1 MLDEV
6 FGVDKCNVFSDDKYY
21 YFFRA
26 LEELD
31 IAGIKDKTITNQY
44 GRIIKLVADR
54 EFYGEE
60 KYKKDSKITLE
71 EIVEHIKMHY
81 NKHTNCI
88 SFSTNANVGL
98 SYGRSEY
105 ENSYIILRC
114 EKDKMKKDVFYAPL
128 YILSEITKKIEYLVN
143 NEQISQ
149 DKIKLYKELEK
160 IDNQEDL
167 DIFIKDNVQL
177 IDNLRN
183 IDMFFGG
190 IDFIDNLKFTRS
202 KKYNALTD
210 EQNFYKNKIV
220 AMIDILGDENI
231 IPSISNGFLIQTIG
245 NAFASLEIVHY
256 KDIDDKH
263 LTQVSSEFMD
273 CLSLVQQVPNIENI
287 ELLKQE
293 LIDNINGERID
304 LDKFKYDLY
313 ELSADDY
320 SIEKMYEL
328 TKGDIDYKT
337 AISTYKNMFY
347 LAKSRLRAYKT
358 LEWLKTITNNNP
370 LYDKIYEYIE
380 KNGYGIE
387 EEIITRLSSNN
398 KKLSESVGFNFNN
411 QELVDI
417 INSYSEIV
425 LEDIIND
432 PINALRLHI
441 RTLSYVED
449 DNVDKTE
456 YFARAIV
463 DSYDWKRKLNI
474 DNLYDEQKGEI
485 IDKLKEIDLLK
496 YYEELKKLNLK
507 EEDII
512 SVILTNVIK
521 GKDIEDIDIRDKF
534 TISDL
539 EYFLDYSKI
548 EAKDIIKLREYQIPI
563 VNNIN
568 RLHDTHRFAA
578 AITPTGSGKS
588 FVALKTMLKYKDEE
602 MLYIAPNNEIL
613 NQLIRYAKLYIHG
626 KKNTTG
632 KSNEEILKE
641 VFPNLKLITYQK
653 LLEDSSLDIIKKKY
667 KYIVLDEIH
676 RSGAERWIEKVKQL
690 INNQDEDTK
699 VLGISATPQ
708 RDVDYND
715 MSDFWADYLGYTEE
729 EILNKKHLACDIDLI
744 EAIERGYITK
754 PKVICCKYSY
764 LKSCEEKLNLISNE
778 EDRKKYKDE
787 FEVLRRN
794 IDKSSGIEKIL
805 RDNLKSD
812 GKYIVFLPVGDY
824 EDIDG
829 NKLEKNATKAIKL
842 YQNQMMQYV
851 YAGVYLEKNIEKF
864 NQVEKCINENIP
876 FNAELIK
883 WIEQEK
889 DNLLLLSKMNV
900 TKNSNLLVTESNY
913 LVENIIERM
922 GYERLNESKQA
933 ELLKQKTKSLM
944 ECYSMLGDYGDKK
957 NNKELSNFNSS
968 NSKKVKFMF
977 VMNKL
982 NEGVHP
988 DRVDG
993 IIWLRPLDKNSKI
1006 LYLQQLGR
1014 CIRGLDDNEILT
1026 KESQPVVLDLVNNT
1040 LNVDYEKGL
1049 SIEEIDLKILK
1060 EVINYLRDRNITNV
1074 NENQDEYVEKQ
1085 LIRLNIKYKDYLNK
1099 DSYDEFDIKRKTAI
1113 KNILHEGSLIDLWN
1127 KDYDIAVEEKGNN
1140 KRNFTNNDILL
1151 DLFDIEQDIV
1161 DILELKDKISFLE
1174 EYTIEQLTDKY
1185 LEYLGSE
1192 GQTKDGIEKR
1202 KGYVNQKD
1210 RTPLGNTTMGIFENN
1225 LQTQCRKI
1233 KEKQEAGEVV
1243 SSLEKEQLKQ
1253 YSRIREIKEQYRID
1267 ELIEQTDRYL
1277 EYLGS
1282 EGQTKDGIEKRKGYV
1297 NRKDRTPL
1305 GNTTIRSFENIL
1317 QQQCRKI
1324 KEKQKA
1330 GEVASILEEEQLRQY
1345 NKIQERKEQ
1354 YRLEESKEQ
1363 LIEQTNKYL
1372 EYLSSEGQTKDG
1384 IEKRKGYVNKKDRTP
1399 LGNTTMGIFE
1409 NTLQRQCRKIK
1420 EKQEAGE
1427 VVSSLEEEQ
1436 LKQYSKIQERKEQYR
1451 MEESKEQ
1458 LIEQTNKYLEYLGS
1472 ESQTKD
1478 GIEKRKGHVN
1488 QKDRTPLANTT
1499 MGSFENTLQQQC
1511 RKIKEKQEAGEVV
1524 SSLEEEQLKQYSKIQ
1539 ERKEQYR
1546 MEESKEQLIEQ
1557 TNKYLEYLGSESQ
1570 TKDGIEKRKGY
1581 VNQKDRT
1588 PLGNTTMGS
1597 FENTLQQQCRK
1608 IIEKQDAGEVVS
1620 SLEEEQLRQYNKIQE
1635 VKYQLRGI
1643 DESKRYYDM
1652 YGDLN
1657 VITGYKCANSRYP
1670 LREFLDRQ
1678 RAIFIKK
1685 EKSESEQEIIDQLF
1699 DISPDWLGI
1708 KEDLDKRST
1717 NSQNSDS
1724 NNSEKGRCIN

>member
-6 FGVDKCNVFSDDKYY
+6 FDVDKCNVFSDDKYY

-31 IAGIKDKTITNQY
+31 IAGIKDKSITNQY
-44 GRIIKLVADR
+44 GRIIKLVTDR

-60 KYKKDSKITLE
+60 KYKRDSQITLE
-71 EIVEHIKMHY
+71 EMVEHIKMHY

-273 CLSLVQQVPNIENI
+273 CLSLVQQVPNIENL

-521 GKDIEDIDIRDKF
+521 GKDIEDIDIKDKF

-690 INNQDEDTK
+690 IDNQDENTK

-715 MSDFWADYLGYTEE
+715 MSDFWAEYLGYTEE

-754 PKVICCKYSY
+754 PKIICCKYSY

-864 NQVEKCINENIP
+864 NQVEKSINENIP

-1014 CIRGLDDNEILT
+1014 CIRGLDDNEMLT
-1026 KESQPVVLDLVNNT
+1026 EESQPVVLDLVNNT

-1099 DSYDEFDIKRKTAI
+1099 DSYDEFDIKRKMAI

-1127 KDYDIAVEEKGNN
+1127 KDYDIAVEEKRNN

-1174 EYTIEQLTDKY
+1174 EYTIEQLTDRY
-1185 LEYLGSE
+1185 LEYLGSD
-1192 GQTKDGIEKR
+1192 GQTKEGIEKR

-1210 RTPLGNTTMGIFENN
+1210 RTPLGNTTMGSFEKI
-1225 LQTQCRKI
+1225 LQKQCRNI

-1243 SSLEKEQLKQ
+1243 SSLEEEQLKQ
-1253 YSRIREIKEQYRID
+1253 YNRIQERKEQYRMEESI
-1267 ELIEQTDRYL
+1267 EQLIEQTDRYL

-1282 EGQTKDGIEKRKGYV
+1282 EGQTKDGIKRKGYV
-1297 NRKDRTPL
+1297 NTKDRTPL
-1305 GNTTIRSFENIL
+1305 GNTTMGKFEPNL

-1324 KEKQKA
+1324 IEKQEA
-1330 GEVASILEEEQLRQY
+1330 GEVVSSLEEEQLKQY
-1345 NKIQERKEQ
+1345 NRIQESKEQ
-1354 YRLEESKEQ
+1354 YRIDG
-1363 LIEQTNKYL
+1363 LIEQTDRYL
-1372 EYLSSEGQTKDG
+1372 EYLGSDGQTKDG

-1409 NTLQRQCRKIK
+1409 NILQQQCRKII

-1436 LKQYSKIQERKEQYR
+1436 LKQYNRIQERKEQYR
-1451 MEESKEQ
+1451 IDG
-1458 LIEQTNKYLEYLGS
+1458 LIEQTDRYLEYLGS
-1472 ESQTKD
+1472 D
-1478 GIEKRKGHVN
+1478 G
-1488 QKDRTPLANTT
+1488 
-1499 MGSFENTLQQQC
+1499 
-1511 RKIKEKQEAGEVV
+1511 
-1524 SSLEEEQLKQYSKIQ
+1524 
-1539 ERKEQYR
+1539 
-1546 MEESKEQLIEQ
+1546 
-1557 TNKYLEYLGSESQ
+1557 Q

-1588 PLGNTTMGS
+1588 PLGNTTMGI
-1597 FENTLQQQCRK
+1597 FEKILQQQCRK
-1608 IIEKQDAGEVVS
+1608 IKEKQETGEVVS
-1620 SLEEEQLRQYNKIQE
+1620 SLEEEQLKQYNRIQE
-1635 VKYQLRGI
+1635 VKYQLCGI
-1643 DESKRYYDM
+1643 EESKRYYDM

-1657 VITGYKCANSRYP
+1657 VITGYKCAGSKYP

-1678 RAIFIKK
+1678 RAIFIRK
-1685 EKSESEQEIIDQLF
+1685 EKTESEQEIIDQLF

-1717 NSQNSDS
+1717 NSQNSDI
-1724 NNSEKGRCIN
+1724 NNSEKGKCIN

>member
-44 GRIIKLVADR
+44 GRIIKLVTDR

-690 INNQDEDTK
+690 IDNQDEDTK

-715 MSDFWADYLGYTEE
+715 MSDFWAEYLGYTEE

-754 PKVICCKYSY
+754 PKIICCKYSY

-1026 KESQPVVLDLVNNT
+1026 EESQPVVLDLVNNT

-1174 EYTIEQLTDKY
+1174 EYTIEQLTD
-1185 LEYLGSE
+1185 
-1192 GQTKDGIEKR
+1192 
-1202 KGYVNQKD
+1202 
-1210 RTPLGNTTMGIFENN
+1210 
-1225 LQTQCRKI
+1225 
-1233 KEKQEAGEVV
+1233 
-1243 SSLEKEQLKQ
+1243 
-1253 YSRIREIKEQYRID
+1253 
-1267 ELIEQTDRYL
+1267 RYL

-1282 EGQTKDGIEKRKGYV
+1282 EGK
-1297 NRKDRTPL
+1297 
-1305 GNTTIRSFENIL
+1305 
-1317 QQQCRKI
+1317 
-1324 KEKQKA
+1324 
-1330 GEVASILEEEQLRQY
+1330 
-1345 NKIQERKEQ
+1345 
-1354 YRLEESKEQ
+1354 
-1363 LIEQTNKYL
+1363 
-1372 EYLSSEGQTKDG
+1372 TKDG

-1399 LGNTTMGIFE
+1399 LGNITMGSFE
-1409 NTLQRQCRKIK
+1409 HNLQKQCRKIK

-1436 LKQYSKIQERKEQYR
+1436 LKQYNKIQERKEQYR
-1451 MEESKEQ
+1451 LEEAKEQ
-1458 LIEQTNKYLEYLGS
+1458 LIEQTYRYLEYLGS
-1472 ESQTKD
+1472 EGRTKDGIEKRKGYVNRKDRTPLGNITMGNFEHDLQQQCRKVIEKQEAGEVVSSLEKEQLKQYSRIQERKEQYRIDELIEQTDRYLECLGSEGQTKD
-1478 GIEKRKGHVN
+1478 GIEKRKGYVN
-1488 QKDRTPLANTT
+1488 QKNRTPLGNTT
-1499 MGSFENTLQQQC
+1499 MGIFEHNLQIQC

-1597 FENTLQQQCRK
+1597 FENNLQTQCRK
-1608 IIEKQDAGEVVS
+1608 IIEKQEDGEVVS
-1620 SLEEEQLRQYNKIQE
+1620 SLEEEQLKQYNRIQE

-1657 VITGYKCANSRYP
+1657 VITGYKCVRSKYP

-1678 RAIFIKK
+1678 RAIFIKQ
-1685 EKSESEQEIIDQLF
+1685 EKTESEQKIIDQLF

>member
-6 FGVDKCNVFSDDKYY
+6 FDVDKCNVFSDDKYY

-44 GRIIKLVADR
+44 GRIIKLVTDR

-60 KYKKDSKITLE
+60 KYKRDSQITLE
-71 EIVEHIKMHY
+71 EMVEHIKMHY

-273 CLSLVQQVPNIENI
+273 CLSLVQQVPNIENL

-304 LDKFKYDLY
+304 LDKFKYDFY

-370 LYDKIYEYIE
+370 LYDKIYEHIE

-474 DNLYDEQKGEI
+474 DNLYDEQKREI

-653 LLEDSSLDIIKKKY
+653 LLEDSSIDTIKKKY

-690 INNQDEDTK
+690 IDNQDEDTK

-715 MSDFWADYLGYTEE
+715 MSDFWAEYLGYTEE

-754 PKVICCKYSY
+754 PKIICCKYSY
-764 LKSCEEKLNLISNE
+764 LKSCEGKLNLISNE

-933 ELLKQKTKSLM
+933 ELLKQKTKSFM

-1014 CIRGLDDNEILT
+1014 CIRGLDDNEMLT
-1026 KESQPVVLDLVNNT
+1026 EESQPVVLDLVNNT

-1074 NENQDEYVEKQ
+1074 NGNQDEYVEKQ

-1127 KDYDIAVEEKGNN
+1127 KDYDIAVEEKENN

-1151 DLFDIEQDIV
+1151 DLFDVEQDIV
-1161 DILELKDKISFLE
+1161 DILELKDKINFLE
-1174 EYTIEQLTDKY
+1174 EYTIEQLTDRY

-1210 RTPLGNTTMGIFENN
+1210 RTPLGNTTMGSFENN
-1225 LQTQCRKI
+1225 LQQQCRTIIEKQEAGEVVSSLEEEQLKQYSRIQEKKEQYRMEDSKEQLIEQTNKYLEYLGSEGKTKDGIEKRKGYVNKKDRTPLGNTTMGSFESRLQQQCRKI

-1243 SSLEKEQLKQ
+1243 SSLEEEQLKQ
-1253 YSRIREIKEQYRID
+1253 YNRIQEIKEQYRM
-1267 ELIEQTDRYL
+1267 EESKEQLIEQTERYL

-1305 GNTTIRSFENIL
+1305 GNTTMVSFENNL
-1317 QQQCRKI
+1317 QQQCRTI
-1324 KEKQKA
+1324 IEKQEA
-1330 GEVASILEEEQLRQY
+1330 GEVVSSLEEEKLKQY
-1345 NKIQERKEQ
+1345 NKIQDVKEQ
-1354 YRLEESKEQ
+1354 YRMEETKEQ
-1363 LIEQTNKYL
+1363 LIEQTERYLKYL
-1372 EYLSSEGQTKDG
+1372 GSEGQTKDG
-1384 IEKRKGYVNKKDRTP
+1384 IEKRKGYVNRKDRTP
-1399 LGNTTMGIFE
+1399 LGNTTMGKFGF
-1409 NTLQRQCRKIK
+1409 NLQKQCRKII

-1427 VVSSLEEEQ
+1427 VVSSLEEE
-1436 LKQYSKIQERKEQYR
+1436 K
-1451 MEESKEQ
+1451 
-1458 LIEQTNKYLEYLGS
+1458 
-1472 ESQTKD
+1472 
-1478 GIEKRKGHVN
+1478 
-1488 QKDRTPLANTT
+1488 
-1499 MGSFENTLQQQC
+1499 
-1511 RKIKEKQEAGEVV
+1511 
-1524 SSLEEEQLKQYSKIQ
+1524 
-1539 ERKEQYR
+1539 
-1546 MEESKEQLIEQ
+1546 
-1557 TNKYLEYLGSESQ
+1557 
-1570 TKDGIEKRKGY
+1570 
-1581 VNQKDRT
+1581 
-1588 PLGNTTMGS
+1588 
-1597 FENTLQQQCRK
+1597 
-1608 IIEKQDAGEVVS
+1608 
-1620 SLEEEQLRQYNKIQE
+1620 LRQYNKIQE
-1635 VKYQLRGI
+1635 IKYQLCGI
-1643 DESKRYYDM
+1643 EESKRYYDM

-1657 VITGYKCANSRYP
+1657 VITGYKCVNSKYP

-1685 EKSESEQEIIDQLF
+1685 EKTESEQKIIDQLF
-1699 DISPDWLGI
+1699 DISPDWLGM

-1717 NSQNSDS
+1717 NSQNSDI
-1724 NNSEKGRCIN
+1724 NNSEKGKCIN

>member
-44 GRIIKLVADR
+44 GRIIKLVTDR

-653 LLEDSSLDIIKKKY
+653 LLEDSSIDTIKKKY

-690 INNQDEDTK
+690 IDNQDEDTK

-715 MSDFWADYLGYTEE
+715 MSDFWAEYLGYTEE

-754 PKVICCKYSY
+754 PKIICCKYSY

-1026 KESQPVVLDLVNNT
+1026 EESQPVVLDLVNNT

-1074 NENQDEYVEKQ
+1074 NEIQDKYVEKQ

-1174 EYTIEQLTDKY
+1174 EYTIEQLTD
-1185 LEYLGSE
+1185 
-1192 GQTKDGIEKR
+1192 
-1202 KGYVNQKD
+1202 
-1210 RTPLGNTTMGIFENN
+1210 
-1225 LQTQCRKI
+1225 
-1233 KEKQEAGEVV
+1233 
-1243 SSLEKEQLKQ
+1243 
-1253 YSRIREIKEQYRID
+1253 
-1267 ELIEQTDRYL
+1267 RYL

-1282 EGQTKDGIEKRKGYV
+1282 EGK
-1297 NRKDRTPL
+1297 
-1305 GNTTIRSFENIL
+1305 
-1317 QQQCRKI
+1317 
-1324 KEKQKA
+1324 
-1330 GEVASILEEEQLRQY
+1330 
-1345 NKIQERKEQ
+1345 
-1354 YRLEESKEQ
+1354 
-1363 LIEQTNKYL
+1363 
-1372 EYLSSEGQTKDG
+1372 TKDG

-1399 LGNTTMGIFE
+1399 LGNTTMGSFE
-1409 NTLQRQCRKIK
+1409 NNLQTQCRKIK
-1420 EKQEAGE
+1420 EKQEAEE
-1427 VVSSLEEEQ
+1427 VVSSLEKEQ
-1436 LKQYSKIQERKEQYR
+1436 LKQYSRIQERKEQYR
-1451 MEESKEQ
+1451 IDE
-1458 LIEQTNKYLEYLGS
+1458 LIEQTDRYLECLGS
-1472 ESQTKD
+1472 EGQTKD
-1478 GIEKRKGHVN
+1478 GIEKRKGYVN
-1488 QKDRTPLANTT
+1488 QKNRTPLGNTT
-1499 MGSFENTLQQQC
+1499 MGIFEHNLQIQC

-1597 FENTLQQQCRK
+1597 FENNLQTQCRK
-1608 IIEKQDAGEVVS
+1608 IIEKQEDGEVVS
-1620 SLEEEQLRQYNKIQE
+1620 SLEEEQLKQYNRIQE

-1657 VITGYKCANSRYP
+1657 VITGYKCVRSKYP

-1678 RAIFIKK
+1678 RAIFIKQ
-1685 EKSESEQEIIDQLF
+1685 EKTESEQKIIDQLF

>member
-1 MLDEV
+1 MLDKV
-6 FGVDKCNVFSDDKYY
+6 FDVDKCNIFSDDKYY

-31 IAGIKDKTITNQY
+31 IAGIKDKSITNQY
-44 GRIIKLVADR
+44 GRIIKLVTDR

-167 DIFIKDNVQL
+167 DIFIKDNIQL

-474 DNLYDEQKGEI
+474 DNLYDEQKREI

-521 GKDIEDIDIRDKF
+521 GKDIEDIDIKDKF

-690 INNQDEDTK
+690 IDIQDENTK

-715 MSDFWADYLGYTEE
+715 MSDFWAEYLGYTEE

-778 EDRKKYKDE
+778 EDRTKYKDE

-900 TKNSNLLVTESNY
+900 TKNSNLLVTESND

-1026 KESQPVVLDLVNNT
+1026 EESQPVVLDLVNNT

-1060 EVINYLRDRNITNV
+1060 EVVNYLRDRNITNV

-1099 DSYDEFDIKRKTAI
+1099 DSYDEFDIKRKMAI
-1113 KNILHEGSLIDLWN
+1113 KNILHDGSLIDLWN

-1174 EYTIEQLTDKY
+1174 EYNIEQLTDRY

-1192 GQTKDGIEKR
+1192 GKTKDWIEKR
-1202 KGYVNQKD
+1202 KGYVNRKD
-1210 RTPLGNTTMGIFENN
+1210 RTPLGNTTMGNFENI
-1225 LQTQCRKI
+1225 LQTQCRKVI
-1233 KEKQEAGEVV
+1233 EKQEAGEVI
-1243 SSLEKEQLKQ
+1243 SSLEEEQLKQ

-1282 EGQTKDGIEKRKGYV
+1282 DGQTKEGIEKRKGYV
-1297 NRKDRTPL
+1297 NIKDRTPL
-1305 GNTTIRSFENIL
+1305 GNTTMGSFENNL
-1317 QQQCRKI
+1317 QKQYRKI
-1324 KEKQKA
+1324 IEKQEA
-1330 GEVASILEEEQLRQY
+1330 GEVVSSLEEEQLKQHNR
-1345 NKIQERKEQ
+1345 IQERKEQ
-1354 YRLEESKEQ
+1354 YRINE
-1363 LIEQTNKYL
+1363 LIEQTERYL
-1372 EYLSSEGQTKDG
+1372 EYLGSDGQTKEG
-1384 IEKRKGYVNKKDRTP
+1384 IEKRKGYVNKKDRTS
-1399 LGNTTMGIFE
+1399 LGNTTMGSFE
-1409 NTLQRQCRKIK
+1409 NILQKQCRKVI

-1436 LKQYSKIQERKEQYR
+1436 LKQYNRIQERKEQYR
-1451 MEESKEQ
+1451 LEDSKEQ
-1458 LIEQTNKYLEYLGS
+1458 LIEQTDRYLEYLGG
-1472 ESQTKD
+1472 EGQTKD
-1478 GIEKRKGHVN
+1478 GIEKRKGYVN
-1488 QKDRTPLANTT
+1488 IKDKTPLGNTT

-1511 RKIKEKQEAGEVV
+1511 RKIKEKQE
-1524 SSLEEEQLKQYSKIQ
+1524 
-1539 ERKEQYR
+1539 
-1546 MEESKEQLIEQ
+1546 
-1557 TNKYLEYLGSESQ
+1557 
-1570 TKDGIEKRKGY
+1570 
-1581 VNQKDRT
+1581 
-1588 PLGNTTMGS
+1588 
-1597 FENTLQQQCRK
+1597 
-1608 IIEKQDAGEVVS
+1608 AGEVVS

-1657 VITGYKCANSRYP
+1657 VITGYKCAQSKYP

-1685 EKSESEQEIIDQLF
+1685 EKTESEQKIIDQLF

>member
-6 FGVDKCNVFSDDKYY
+6 FDVDKCNVFSDDKYY

-31 IAGIKDKTITNQY
+31 IAGIKDKSITNQY
-44 GRIIKLVADR
+44 GRIIKLVTDR

-60 KYKKDSKITLE
+60 KYKRDSQITLE
-71 EIVEHIKMHY
+71 EMVEHIKMHY

-273 CLSLVQQVPNIENI
+273 CLSLVQQVPNIENL

-521 GKDIEDIDIRDKF
+521 GKDIEDIDIKDKF

-690 INNQDEDTK
+690 IDNQDENTK

-715 MSDFWADYLGYTEE
+715 MSDFWAEYLGYTEE

-754 PKVICCKYSY
+754 PKIICCKYSY

-864 NQVEKCINENIP
+864 NQVEKSINENIP

-1014 CIRGLDDNEILT
+1014 CIRGLDDNEMLT
-1026 KESQPVVLDLVNNT
+1026 EESQPVVLDLVNNT

-1099 DSYDEFDIKRKTAI
+1099 DSYDEFDIKRKMAI

-1127 KDYDIAVEEKGNN
+1127 KDYDIAVEEKRNN

-1174 EYTIEQLTDKY
+1174 EYTIEQLTDRYLEYLGSDGQTKEGIEKRKGYVNQKDRTPLGNTTMGSFEKILQKQCRNIKEKQEAGEVVSSLEEEQLKQYNRIQERKEQYRMEESIEQLIEQTDRY

-1192 GQTKDGIEKR
+1192 GQTKDGIKRKGYVNTKDRTPLGNTTMGKFEPNLQQQCRKIIEKQEAGEVVSSLDEEQLKQYNRVQEIKEQYRINELIEQTDRYLEYLGSDGQTKEGIEKRKGYVNQKDRTPLGNTTMGSFEKILQKQCRNIKEKQEAGEVVSSLEEEQLKQYNRIQERKEQYRMEESIEQLIEQTDRYLEYLGSEGQTKDGIKRKGYVNTKDRTPLGNTTMGKFEPNLQQQCRKIIEKQEAGEVVSSLEEEQLKQYNRIQERKEQYRIDGLIEQTDRYLEYLGSDGQTKDGIEKR

-1210 RTPLGNTTMGIFENN
+1210 RTPLGNTTMGIFE
-1225 LQTQCRKI
+1225 K
-1233 KEKQEAGEVV
+1233 
-1243 SSLEKEQLKQ
+1243 
-1253 YSRIREIKEQYRID
+1253 
-1267 ELIEQTDRYL
+1267 
-1277 EYLGS
+1277 
-1282 EGQTKDGIEKRKGYV
+1282 
-1297 NRKDRTPL
+1297 
-1305 GNTTIRSFENIL
+1305 IL

-1324 KEKQKA
+1324 KEKQ
-1330 GEVASILEEEQLRQY
+1330 E
-1345 NKIQERKEQ
+1345 
-1354 YRLEESKEQ
+1354 
-1363 LIEQTNKYL
+1363 T
-1372 EYLSSEGQTKDG
+1372 
-1384 IEKRKGYVNKKDRTP
+1384 
-1399 LGNTTMGIFE
+1399 
-1409 NTLQRQCRKIK
+1409 
-1420 EKQEAGE
+1420 GE

-1436 LKQYSKIQERKEQYR
+1436 LKQYNR
-1451 MEESKEQ
+1451 
-1458 LIEQTNKYLEYLGS
+1458 
-1472 ESQTKD
+1472 
-1478 GIEKRKGHVN
+1478 
-1488 QKDRTPLANTT
+1488 
-1499 MGSFENTLQQQC
+1499 
-1511 RKIKEKQEAGEVV
+1511 
-1524 SSLEEEQLKQYSKIQ
+1524 
-1539 ERKEQYR
+1539 
-1546 MEESKEQLIEQ
+1546 
-1557 TNKYLEYLGSESQ
+1557 
-1570 TKDGIEKRKGY
+1570 
-1581 VNQKDRT
+1581 
-1588 PLGNTTMGS
+1588 
-1597 FENTLQQQCRK
+1597 
-1608 IIEKQDAGEVVS
+1608 
-1620 SLEEEQLRQYNKIQE
+1620 IQE
-1635 VKYQLRGI
+1635 VKYQLCGI
-1643 DESKRYYDM
+1643 EESKRYYDM

-1657 VITGYKCANSRYP
+1657 VITGYKCAGSKYP

-1678 RAIFIKK
+1678 RAIFIRK
-1685 EKSESEQEIIDQLF
+1685 EKTESEQEIIDQLF

-1717 NSQNSDS
+1717 NSQNSDI
-1724 NNSEKGRCIN
+1724 NNSEKGKCIN